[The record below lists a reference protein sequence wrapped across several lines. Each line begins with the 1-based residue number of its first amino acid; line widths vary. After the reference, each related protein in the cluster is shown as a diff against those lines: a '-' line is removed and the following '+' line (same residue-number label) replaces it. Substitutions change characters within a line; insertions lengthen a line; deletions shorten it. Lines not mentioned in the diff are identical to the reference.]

1 MTQMKTLPFALA
13 TALLAALHVAPAAA
27 ATAKELKAGDTFKD
41 CRDCPEMVVIPAGK
55 ATIGSTPEQR
65 AKFEIPKLFADREVK
80 QLDVTIAKPFAVSK
94 FEITKGMYAEYV
106 KEAGVKTALGC
117 AGFDPKT
124 QTWPMNPAWS
134 WRDPGF
140 KQGNNEPVVCM
151 NYPDAQ
157 AFVAWLS
164 KKTGKTYRLLSETEW
179 EYAARGGAT
188 TVYPWGDSADGICE
202 KANIYDIPTATT
214 LGDKEGLTDKDV
226 CAKPFKKQFT
236 VPVGSYPPN
245 GFGLYDMV
253 GNVWEMLADCASDT
267 YDGVP
272 ADGSVVVKA
281 DCKKRMPRGGGWN
294 SRPWTARL
302 ATRGQGNAEYRAV
315 ALGLRV
321 ARELP

>member
-1 MTQMKTLPFALA
+1 MTKHPLLPGALA
-13 TALLAALHVAPAAA
+13 ATLLALLHATPAAA
-27 ATAKELKAGDTFKD
+27 AGKELKPGDTFLD
-41 CRDCPEMVVIPAGK
+41 CSHCPEMVVIPAGK

-65 AKFEIPKLFADREVK
+65 AKFDIPKFFADRESK

-94 FEITKGMYAEYV
+94 FEITRGMYAEYV
-106 KEAGVKTALGC
+106 KEAGVRTEPGC
-117 AGFDPKT
+117 AGFDAAT
-124 QTWPMNPAWS
+124 QTWPMNPKWS

-140 KQGNNEPVVCM
+140 KQGDDEPVVCM

-157 AFVAWLS
+157 AFVAWLT
-164 KKTGKTYRLLSETEW
+164 KKSGHTYRLLSETEW

-188 TVYPWGDSADGICE
+188 TIYPWGDNTDDICE
-202 KANIYDIPTATT
+202 RANIYDIPTATT
-214 LGDKEGLTDKDV
+214 LGDKEGLADKV
-226 CAKPFKKQFT
+226 CAKPRKKEFT
-236 VPVGSYPPN
+236 EPVGSYAPN

-294 SRPWTARL
+294 SRAWTARL
-302 ATRGQGNAEYRAV
+302 ATRGQGNPEYRAV

-321 ARELP
+321 ARDLP